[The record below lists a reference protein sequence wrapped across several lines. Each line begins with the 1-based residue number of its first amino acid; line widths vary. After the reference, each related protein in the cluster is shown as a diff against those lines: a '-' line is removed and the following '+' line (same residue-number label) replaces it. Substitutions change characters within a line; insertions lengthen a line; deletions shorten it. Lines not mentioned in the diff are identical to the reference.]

1 VLGVPFLQS
10 VLSAAFHASPAKGAL
25 AWVIAPGELA
35 FAGLELDGARSA
47 AEAADS
53 AARAERWIELD

>member
-1 VLGVPFLQS
+1 VLGVTFFQR
-10 VLSAAFHASPAKGAL
+10 VLRAAFHAAPAKGAL
-25 AWVIAPGELA
+25 ARVVAPGELA